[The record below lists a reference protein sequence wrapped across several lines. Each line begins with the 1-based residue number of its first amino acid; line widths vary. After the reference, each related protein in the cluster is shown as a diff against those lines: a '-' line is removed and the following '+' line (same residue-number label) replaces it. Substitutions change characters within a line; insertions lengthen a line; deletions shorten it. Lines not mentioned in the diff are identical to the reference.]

1 MGDPSFVV
9 LLDSEYETC
18 VQHLRKKFL
27 LCFSD
32 LLKGSYLLN
41 YKFCCYNFLTRILS
55 DIHLVFGYKAKSIS
69 FYISRVR

>member
-41 YKFCCYNFLTRILS
+41 LFYNRHTNFVAIIFNE
-55 DIHLVFGYKAKSIS
+55 DFV
-69 FYISRVR
+69 